1 MTTFYFC
8 KTCNTPIAG
17 SYTKHTNNGHSVVE
31 LKTADDLRLNGIV
44 RDPNVP
50 TSSINKAEPLNINGV
65 RKYLTFIGK
74 SGREIQT
81 RRDGSSIVVRYEY
94 VDDSS
99 GAAMSVSE
107 QEYYKLLFSE
117 ALPSPS
123 VLHTLNNRQFG
134 SRSLL
139 QTLLITRQRFA
150 IVTNDPDDADNL
162 LFVQDSDYGIDG
174 RELVAPYDNFRTSV
188 RYRPLKTNAS
198 ESQRARLFKMSG
210 YEDIIYYDVL
220 APREREDGIR
230 CLTRVL
236 ITAVIKKEHAINGY
250 EESRQFVLYELSR
263 KELSELNSG
272 TSLGW
277 ATSIVQDAR
286 SILCS

>member
-8 KTCNTPIAG
+8 KTCNTPVVG
-17 SYTKHTNNGHSVVE
+17 SCVKHETNGHSVVE
-31 LKTADDLRLNGIV
+31 LKTADDLRANGII

-74 SGREIQT
+74 SGKEIQT
-81 RRDGSSIVVRYEY
+81 RRDGSYIAVKYEY
-94 VDDSS
+94 ADDSS
-99 GAAMSVSE
+99 GKATPISE

-123 VLHTLNNRQFG
+123 VLHTLNNRQDG

-139 QTLLITRQRFA
+139 QTLLVTRQRFA
-150 IVTNDPDDADNL
+150 IVTNDPDNADNL

-188 RYRPLKTNAS
+188 RYRANKTNAS
-198 ESQRARLFKMSG
+198 ESQRIHLYKMSG
-210 YEDIIYYDVL
+210 LEDIIYYDVL
-220 APREREDGIR
+220 APRAREDGIK

-236 ITAVIKKEHAINGY
+236 ITAAIKKEHAIKGL
-250 EESRQFVLYELSR
+250 EESRQFVLYELSL
-263 KELSELNSG
+263 KEVSELNLG

-277 ATSIVQDAR
+277 ATGIVQDAR